1 MKKNMTTTMMTEEE
15 KEEKLFFASARLGT
29 MICQL
34 RANVDTLNTLWK
46 SMYVTI
52 RWTVSTF
59 FNYLLY
65 KLHISIKCGVGHV
78 KNVIFIFI
86 SPL

>member
-1 MKKNMTTTMMTEEE
+1 MMTEEEE

-34 RANVDTLNTLWK
+34 RTNVDTLNTLCK

-52 RWTVSTF
+52 RWRVSTF

-65 KLHISIKCGVGHV
+65 KLLISIKCCIGHV
-78 KNVIFIFI
+78 KNHQPTIICH
-86 SPL
+86 